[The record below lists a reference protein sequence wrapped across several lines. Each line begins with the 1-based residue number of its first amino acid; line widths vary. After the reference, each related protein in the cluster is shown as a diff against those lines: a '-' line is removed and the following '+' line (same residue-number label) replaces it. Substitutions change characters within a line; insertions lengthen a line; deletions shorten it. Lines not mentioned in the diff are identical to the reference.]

1 MIDVKHNNLS
11 IRRQCDLMSISR
23 SNLYYKPVV
32 PAADESI
39 LANEIHDLWME
50 MSFYGYRKITAELK
64 RRGHKINHKKVLGMM
79 QDMKIQAIYPRPKT
93 TINNLDYKKYPYL
106 LHGMKIER
114 PNQVWATD
122 ITYIKMPGG
131 FMYLIGII
139 DVFSRF
145 LISWSFSNTME
156 AGFCLDA
163 LNKALATGKKP
174 EILNTDQ
181 GCQFTSKAWI
191 DQVEVN
197 GIKVS
202 MDGKGR
208 WADNIYIER
217 FWRTIKYEHI
227 LLFGFTVV
235 KEARESIGQFIKIY
249 NYKRLHQSLNYQTPS
264 EVYIYE
270 NIICLRRLCQR
281 GFILLQ
287 LGVFVVKMLELKYL
301 MKSDFNFN

>member
-264 EVYIYE
+264 EVYI
-270 NIICLRRLCQR
+270 
-281 GFILLQ
+281 
-287 LGVFVVKMLELKYL
+287 
-301 MKSDFNFN
+301 